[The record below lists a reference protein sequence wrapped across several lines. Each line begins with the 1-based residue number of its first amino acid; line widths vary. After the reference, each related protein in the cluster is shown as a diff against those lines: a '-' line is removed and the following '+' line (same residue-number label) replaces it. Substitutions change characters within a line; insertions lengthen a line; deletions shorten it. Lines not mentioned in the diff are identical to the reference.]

1 MTRRTIPAL
10 LLIGAVLLVGC
21 QQKAGNEKAG
31 AQDDQGR
38 KVLYWR
44 SAMDPSF
51 ISDAPGKDKMGMEL
65 VPVYEGEET
74 QDASVVEMDAGTV
87 QSIGIRLGKVSRRH
101 VAREIRAVGIVT
113 FDETRVAHIHT
124 KVNGWLQK
132 LYVDSTG
139 QFVEQGDPLFAVYSP
154 ELVTTQ
160 QEYLLAR
167 KALDSLGGSPLPEVS
182 RGARELLRST
192 RERLKLFDVDDRHV
206 EELIKSGTP
215 EISIEL
221 HSPITGYVVEKNALE
236 GMYITPAMKL
246 YTIADLSRVWID
258 ADIYEYE
265 VPFVKVGQEVVVRL
279 SYDPGRKRVGR
290 VSYIYPYLDPQTR
303 TVKVRIEFDNR
314 DYELKPEMYV
324 DVYLQGDSVDAVV
337 VPKEAVLRTGKR
349 DVVFVAL
356 GNGRFE
362 ARELNLGVET
372 DRDFQVLSGVS
383 VGEEVV
389 LSAQF
394 LLDSESNLQEAIVR
408 MRNSGQATTD
418 SEDGA
423 ADASSDQ
430 EGDGGNASVDH

>member
-1 MTRRTIPAL
+1 MTSRTIPAL

-21 QQKAGNEKAG
+21 QQKAGNEQAG

-87 QSIGIRLGKVSRRH
+87 QSIGIRLGKVARRH

-167 KALDSLGGSPLPEVS
+167 KALDTLGGSPLPEVS

-314 DYELKPEMYV
+314 DYQLKPEMYV

-356 GNGRFE
+356 GDGRFE

-383 VGEEVV
+383 VGEDVV